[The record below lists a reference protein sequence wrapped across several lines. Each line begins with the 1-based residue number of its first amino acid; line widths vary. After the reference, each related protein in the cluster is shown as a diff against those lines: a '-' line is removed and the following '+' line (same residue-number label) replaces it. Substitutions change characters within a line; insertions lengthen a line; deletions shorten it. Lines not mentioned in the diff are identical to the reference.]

1 MPTKSALYEGFNTG
15 FIDRNNNS
23 NLAYRPEFV
32 SNDPAEGK
40 RVLSTIEKEL
50 SICDEFLISVAFIT
64 LGGITPLLQI
74 FKELEQ
80 KGIPGKILTTD
91 YLSFT
96 DPAALDKLNALT
108 NIELRIFDT
117 ANNDENSGNIG
128 FHTKGYLFRKDEVYR
143 MIIGSSN
150 ITASALKIN
159 REWNTKI
166 VGYET
171 GEVIGDVLNE
181 FQSLWSDRRTK
192 RYEDFIE
199 EYRVRYKLIAEQ
211 KKIARTQTPVKFEQY
226 RLQPNSMQ
234 VEFVNKVKKLVSDG
248 QTKALLI
255 SATGTGKTYA
265 SAFAIREMHPKRVLF
280 LVHREQIAKQ
290 AMKSYQNVFGE
301 RKVDGSKY
309 TYELLTGNTSS
320 KLEQIKKADLIFA
333 TMQTVSKDNVLSA
346 LDPKEFSCICLDEAH
361 HTGAGSYQKIMAYF
375 QPDFWLGM
383 TASPDTNRFDVYKIF
398 DHNIAC
404 EIRLQQALENN
415 LLCPFHYFGI
425 TDIEIDGHEIGDSSE
440 GDEDKSTYFNRLVSD
455 DRVTHVIE
463 QAQYYG
469 HSGERVKGL
478 IFCSRKEEAKTLS
491 RKFNE
496 RGLKTAVLTGE
507 DSEAVREETINRLV
521 GEGEDILDYIFTV
534 DIFSEGVD
542 MTSMVV
548 GLIFLFSRLFDG
560 VTDLIAGFIIDH
572 THTRWGKSRPYDLVQ
587 IPLWGFVVLCFSIPG
602 SLSAVGKVIWV
613 VVAYN
618 MSQSVCYTLTACA
631 NNIRLKHYAS
641 EEKLPKVMSVGTIIL
656 TILGMGL
663 NIIMPILIKIFE
675 NRPHGWTTLA
685 LLVSVPCM
693 LGGVLR
699 FFMLDEYAENPEAA
713 KEAEKTEASKEKV
726 SFKDIVKAFASNKS
740 IWVVALFVF
749 LPGLNNSF
757 SVVGNYFFKYI
768 FGDIAIAAI
777 PMLVGAVLGLIF
789 MAFYPAI
796 TKKIGNRNVAYLGF
810 GMFLVGN
817 AGKLVS
823 LHNIIGLS
831 ILTAC
836 PCI

>member
-1 MPTKSALYEGFNTG
+1 MNETKRIKGMIPYGIGAATCTLSYVL
-15 FIDRNNNS
+15 IS
-23 NLAYRPEFV
+23 NLTY
-32 SNDPAEGK
+32 
-40 RVLSTIEKEL
+40 
-50 SICDEFLISVAFIT
+50 
-64 LGGITPLLQI
+64 
-74 FKELEQ
+74 
-80 KGIPGKILTTD
+80 
-91 YLSFT
+91 
-96 DPAALDKLNALT
+96 ALT
-108 NIELRIFDT
+108 E
-117 ANNDENSGNIG
+117 S
-128 FHTKGYLFRKDEVYR
+128 
-143 MIIGSSN
+143 
-150 ITASALKIN
+150 
-159 REWNTKI
+159 
-166 VGYET
+166 
-171 GEVIGDVLNE
+171 
-181 FQSLWSDRRTK
+181 
-192 RYEDFIE
+192 
-199 EYRVRYKLIAEQ
+199 
-211 KKIARTQTPVKFEQY
+211 
-226 RLQPNSMQ
+226 
-234 VEFVNKVKKLVSDG
+234 
-248 QTKALLI
+248 
-255 SATGTGKTYA
+255 
-265 SAFAIREMHPKRVLF
+265 
-280 LVHREQIAKQ
+280 
-290 AMKSYQNVFGE
+290 FG
-301 RKVDGSKY
+301 
-309 TYELLTGNTSS
+309 
-320 KLEQIKKADLIFA
+320 
-333 TMQTVSKDNVLSA
+333 
-346 LDPKEFSCICLDEAH
+346 
-361 HTGAGSYQKIMAYF
+361 
-375 QPDFWLGM
+375 
-383 TASPDTNRFDVYKIF
+383 
-398 DHNIAC
+398 
-404 EIRLQQALENN
+404 
-415 LLCPFHYFGI
+415 
-425 TDIEIDGHEIGDSSE
+425 
-440 GDEDKSTYFNRLVSD
+440 
-455 DRVTHVIE
+455 
-463 QAQYYG
+463 
-469 HSGERVKGL
+469 
-478 IFCSRKEEAKTLS
+478 
-491 RKFNE
+491 
-496 RGLKTAVLTGE
+496 
-507 DSEAVREETINRLV
+507 
-521 GEGEDILDYIFTV
+521 
-534 DIFSEGVD
+534 